1 MFFETIRMALES
13 LRTNKLRSALTL
25 LGMVIGVFSV
35 IASVTAVQV
44 IDDYFTDAFAGIGST
59 TFFVQKYPAINFGPT
74 DESIRNRQDI
84 TYPQYEELLRRAR
97 LPASLGPDE
106 TFEWATKVSYT
117 GPNGTIET
125 APNLQLRGVN
135 EEWAINNG
143 YDLDDGRFLSSDD
156 IRYGRPVIVI
166 SRPVADELFEFEQP
180 IGKMIAVQGQRFQIV
195 GLLAEKGAILGDNQD
210 NRLLAPITTLFD
222 AFGGLTTRNIS
233 IDVRAPSVQMLYA
246 TIDEVVGHMRAI
258 RRVPPQNENDFEV
271 VTNDALSGP
280 FESFT
285 NGLTLG
291 GVFIGMIALLA
302 AGIGVMNIM
311 LVSVTERTREIG
323 IRKSLGAKRGT
334 ILTQFLLEA
343 VFLCQIG
350 GLVGIGL
357 GVLGGNAMSLL
368 GESLTPTFPWM
379 WAFIAVLGVTIVALA
394 FGVFPAYKAARLNPI
409 EALRY
414 E

>member
-44 IDDYFTDAFAGIGST
+44 IDDYFTDAFSSFGST

-74 DESIRNRQDI
+74 DASIRNRQDI
-84 TYPQYEELLRRAR
+84 TYPQFEELQRRAR
-97 LPASLGPDE
+97 LPAAVSPDE
-106 TFEWATKVSYT
+106 TFEWATKASYT
-117 GPNGTIET
+117 GPGGTVET
-125 APNLQLRGVN
+125 SPNLQFRGVN

-143 YDLDDGRFLSSDD
+143 YDVEVGRFLTSDD
-156 IRYGRPVIVI
+156 VRYGRPVIVI
-166 SRPVADELFEFEQP
+166 SRPVADELFTIEQP
-180 IGKMIAVQGQRFQIV
+180 VGKMITIKGQRYQIV

-210 NRLLAPITTLFD
+210 NRMLAPISTLFD
-222 AFGGLTTRNIS
+222 VFGGVTTRNIS
-233 IDVRAPSVQMLYA
+233 IDVRAPSVQMLDA

-271 VTNDALSGP
+271 ITNDALSGP

-291 GVFIGMIALLA
+291 GVAIGLIALLA

-323 IRKSLGAKRGT
+323 IRKSLGAKRGA
-334 ILTQFLLEA
+334 ILSQFLLEA

-357 GVLGGNAMSLL
+357 GVLGGNAASLL
-368 GESLTPTFPWM
+368 GENLSPAFPWL
-379 WAFIAVLGVTIVALA
+379 WACIAVLGVTGVALL
-394 FGVFPAYKAARLNPI
+394 FGVYPAYKAARLNPI

>member
-1 MFFETIRMALES
+1 
-13 LRTNKLRSALTL
+13 
-25 LGMVIGVFSV
+25 
-35 IASVTAVQV
+35 
-44 IDDYFTDAFAGIGST
+44 
-59 TFFVQKYPAINFGPT
+59 
-74 DESIRNRQDI
+74 
-84 TYPQYEELLRRAR
+84 
-97 LPASLGPDE
+97 
-106 TFEWATKVSYT
+106 
-117 GPNGTIET
+117 
-125 APNLQLRGVN
+125 
-135 EEWAINNG
+135 
-143 YDLDDGRFLSSDD
+143 
-156 IRYGRPVIVI
+156 
-166 SRPVADELFEFEQP
+166 FEFEKP
-180 IGKMIAVQGQRFQIV
+180 IGNMIAVQGQRFQIV

-233 IDVRAPSVQMLYA
+233 IDVRAPSVQMLDA

-271 VTNDALSGP
+271 ITNDALSGP

-379 WAFIAVLGVTIVALA
+379 WAFIAVLGVTVVALA

>member
-1 MFFETIRMALES
+1 MALES

-44 IDDYFTDAFAGIGST
+44 IDDYFTDAFAGFGST
-59 TFFVQKYPAINFGPT
+59 TFFLQKYPAINFGPT
-74 DESIRNRQDI
+74 DASIRNRQDI

-97 LPASLGPDE
+97 LPAAVSPDE

-117 GPNGTIET
+117 GEQGTAET

-135 EEWAINNG
+135 QEWAVNNG
-143 YDLDDGRFLSSDD
+143 YDVVEGRFLTTDD
-156 IRYGRPVIVI
+156 VRYARPVIVI
-166 SRPVADELFEFEQP
+166 SRPVAEELFVVEQP
-180 IGKMIAVQGQRFQIV
+180 IGKMITVQGQRYQVI
-195 GLLAEKGAILGDNQD
+195 GILGEKGAVLGNNQD

-222 AFGGLTTRNIS
+222 TFGGITTRNIG
-233 IDVRAPSVQMLYA
+233 IDVRAPSVQMLDA

-285 NGLTLG
+285 SGLTLG
-291 GVFIGMIALLA
+291 GVAIGLIALLA

-343 VFLCQIG
+343 VFLCQLG

-368 GESLTPTFPWM
+368 GDNLSPTFPWM
-379 WAFIAVLGVTIVALA
+379 WAFIAVVGVTAVALA
-394 FGVFPAYKAARLNPI
+394 FGVYPAYKAARLNPI